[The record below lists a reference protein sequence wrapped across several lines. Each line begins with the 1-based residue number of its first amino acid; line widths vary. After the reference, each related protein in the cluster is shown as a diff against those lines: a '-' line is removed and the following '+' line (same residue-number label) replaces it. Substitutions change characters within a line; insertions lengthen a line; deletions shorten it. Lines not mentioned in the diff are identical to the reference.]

1 MEMPNLLYKTA
12 QVESL
17 QQTAM
22 LNQQPAVL
30 HRSPALHNGDKCRT
44 APEQTPHRNPEE
56 GSASEPAEHNLC
68 AAVLNSGKLLEPPRF
83 LLQHPRPACSLP
95 PPPPRG
101 PYRGPAQAGEPPQRV
116 GLGHGSQWVHVPCC
130 GAEVCSGK
138 LSVSV
143 SVSSSR
149 RGGTVTCTAV
159 SEPGRLSA
167 HTSRCAPAPE
177 AGGWR

>member
-1 MEMPNLLYKTA
+1 MEMPNPLYKTA

-95 PPPPRG
+95 PPPPADLTAAR
-101 PYRGPAQAGEPPQRV
+101 R
-116 GLGHGSQWVHVPCC
+116 
-130 GAEVCSGK
+130 
-138 LSVSV
+138 
-143 SVSSSR
+143 R
-149 RGGTVTCTAV
+149 RGNPRSGLA
-159 SEPGRLSA
+159 SAMALSGS
-167 HTSRCAPAPE
+167 TSRVVGRKSAAGSCRCRCRRRAAAEEAP
-177 AGGWR
+177 